1 MKKNPFPLQLHLLS
15 KAGSPLNADQILENL
30 AFENADMLDQ
40 YYGSPRHSKMEA
52 LGTTIRSIIR
62 RRDISSEEKLRNVS
76 SLLRA
81 IPISTERIRNSQIRA
96 FGLPDEQTN
105 EAGLG
110 PMQPLDRIWAAFE
123 DGNGN
128 PSEYH
133 PLYRQSSGRPDA
145 PARTLYHGGNRW
157 DAFEGN
163 RRLNGP
169 SPDPSLASLG
179 NFYGPTFDAS
189 NAASYAARFAMNP
202 ENGQSG
208 SRYVHAISHPED
220 FNFFD
225 GSHTKEIYPEDFIQK
240 VIQSGALHYTGLSD
254 EEIWQQLLSPSKRE
268 ISWNGSLDQDDP
280 AQAAL
285 RLKPHTGYGMYQ
297 RLLQIAT
304 NQEKKATNGYLPNAF
319 GSSGDVRHT
328 EAYDRSF
335 FFPSYEQDAKVE
347 VNGILGAIGYDGISH
362 PVSEEQRIIQG
373 NPLLKDENFP
383 SEGGDSTNFHIF
395 PTSMPRV
402 TSGTLDS
409 RIIARAKDAAPQWAR
424 ARTPQ
429 EQGMRVSLP
438 DAAKNDPAYG
448 RLTLIGPP
456 PPVRDMPP
464 PVDEEEEAMV
474 SPGGRTPIMNSP
486 QPGFTPAPPPF
497 NLRGFPTPV
506 QTPVKPVV
514 PETIIDPMPTPE
526 PKPVQTPVK
535 PVVPQTIIDPM
546 PTPEPTPE
554 GFRSH
559 PAVGLGSLRA
569 PTGQTVLPGPAMS
582 TLKRS
587 WFSVS
592 IRRSE

>member
-1 MKKNPFPLQLHLLS
+1 M
-15 KAGSPLNADQILENL
+15 NADQILENVAL
-30 AFENADMLDQ
+30 RNEDMLEQ
-40 YYGSPRHSKMEA
+40 YYGNPQHGKMQA

-62 RRDISSEEKLRNVS
+62 RQDISSEDKLRSVS
-76 SLLRA
+76 ALLRA
-81 IPISTERIRNSQIRA
+81 IPISTEKIRNSQISA
-96 FGLPDEQTN
+96 YKLPDEQN
-105 EAGLG
+105 NKAGLG
-110 PMQPLDRIWAAFE
+110 QTPLDHIWAAFE

-163 RRLNGP
+163 RPLNGP
-169 SPDPSLASLG
+169 SPDPSLANLG

-189 NAASYAARFAMNP
+189 NAASYAAKFAMNP
-202 ENGQSG
+202 ESGQSG

-225 GSHTKEIYPEDFIQK
+225 GSHTKEIDPEDFARK

-254 EEIWQQLLSPSKRE
+254 EDIRSRLLSPSKRE
-268 ISWNGSLDQDDP
+268 ISWNADLDEDDP
-280 AQAAL
+280 TQAAL

-304 NQEKKATNGYLPNAF
+304 NHERDSPEYLPSAF
-319 GSSGDVRHT
+319 GSSGVVRHT
-328 EAYDRSF
+328 D
-335 FFPSYEQDAKVE
+335 SYNNEQNAKVA

-373 NPLLKDENFP
+373 NPLAKDQNFP

-402 TSGTLDS
+402 TSGTLDN
-409 RIIARAKDAAPQWAR
+409 RINARAGDAAPQWAR

-448 RLTLIGPP
+448 RLTLVDPP
-456 PPVRDMPP
+456 PPVRDMPRIA
-464 PVDEEEEAMV
+464 PVDEKEEAMV
-474 SPGGRTPIMNSP
+474 SLGGRTPIMNSP

-497 NLRGFPTPV
+497 KLRGFP
-506 QTPVKPVV
+506 KPGGF
-514 PETIIDPMPTPE
+514 
-526 PKPVQTPVK
+526 
-535 PVVPQTIIDPM
+535 
-546 PTPEPTPE
+546 PTPEPTPKPG
-554 GFRSH
+554 GFST
-559 PAVGLGSLRA
+559 PEPNFSVGLGSLRA

-587 WFSVS
+587 WFNVS